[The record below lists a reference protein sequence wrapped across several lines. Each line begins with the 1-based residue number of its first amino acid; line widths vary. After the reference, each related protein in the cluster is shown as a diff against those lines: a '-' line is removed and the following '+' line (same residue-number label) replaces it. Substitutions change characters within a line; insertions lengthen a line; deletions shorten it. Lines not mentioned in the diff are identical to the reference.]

1 MSLFKKA
8 KSLFATSKSY
18 ESVEIS
24 GTKYLKGEGIRIPF
38 QGLPLQ
44 ICLGSDDDKLHLFP
58 ERLLK
63 SRPEESPSGF
73 VLFNPA
79 HFFSRISGFI
89 RLERGKK
96 LVLGRCDPEQ
106 TAILSYSDKV
116 NDRHLAVT
124 YPGDALMFRDLH
136 SDAGT
141 TLSVLKAPAEI
152 EGLIRRRQEKLYHL
166 REIFGGPIQPLPL
179 LEAQSDLKKVNQIM
193 AQEVHRPKNSRGQ
206 PGTLV
211 RLPDEVTPILIGDLH
226 AKIDNLMNIL
236 SENQFLESL
245 ENGSA
250 CLILLG
256 DAVHSEMEDQ
266 MEDMTGSML
275 MMDFIFKLKIRFP
288 NQVFHI
294 RGNHDS
300 FAADVSK
307 GGIPQGLLWEKHLLD
322 ERGARYKQ
330 EMDRYYDQLPYVVL
344 AKDFL
349 ACHASPPSCNVKLEM
364 LINANEQR
372 GLMEQ
377 FIHNRVKR
385 PGYPGGYT
393 SKDVKRFRK
402 GLELDPNFTFIVGHN
417 PLNETETLWL
427 NAGNIVNHHIVYG
440 ANLHSIGVFTRIGD
454 GMIPLSY
461 NTEPLV
467 EVINALPERVNGFRC
482 QVSGFNSRVPPS

>member
-1 MSLFKKA
+1 MGLFKKA
-8 KSLFATSKSY
+8 KSLFGTSKRY

-24 GTKYLKGEGIRIPF
+24 GTKHLKGEGIRIPF

-44 ICLGSDDDKLHLFP
+44 ICLGSDDDTLHLFP
-58 ERLLK
+58 ERPLK

-73 VLFNPA
+73 VLFNAA
-79 HFFSRISGFI
+79 HYYSRISGFI

-96 LVLGRCDPEQ
+96 LVLGRRDPEQ

-116 NDRHLAVT
+116 NDRHLAVA
-124 YPGDALMFRDLH
+124 YPGDALIFRDLN

-141 TLSVLKAPAEI
+141 TLSVLAAPEQI
-152 EGLIRRRQEKLYHL
+152 EGLIRRRQEKLYHI

-179 LEAQSDLKKVNQIM
+179 LEAQSDLEKINQIM
-193 AQEVHRPKNSRGQ
+193 AQEVHRPRDSQGR
-206 PGTLV
+206 PGPLL

-226 AKIDNLMNIL
+226 AQIDNLMSIL
-236 SENQFLESL
+236 CENQFLESL

-256 DAVHSEMEDQ
+256 DAVHSEIEDH

-275 MMDFIFKLKIRFP
+275 MMDFIFKLKTRFP

-300 FAADVSK
+300 FEPQVTK
-307 GGIPQGLLWEKHLLD
+307 GGIPQGLLWEKQLLD

-330 EMDRYYDQLPYVVL
+330 EMDRYYDQSPYVVL

-349 ACHASPPSCNVKLEM
+349 ACHASPPSCKVKLEM
-364 LINANEQR
+364 LIKANEHR
-372 GLMEQ
+372 GLMDQ
-377 FIHNRVKR
+377 LIHNRVKR
-385 PGYPGGYT
+385 SGYPGGYT

-402 GLELDPNFTFIVGHN
+402 GLGLDPNIPFIVGHN
-417 PLNETETLWL
+417 PLSETETLWL
-427 NAGNIVNHHIVYG
+427 NAGDIMNHHIVYS
-440 ANLHSIGVFTRIGD
+440 AHLHSIGVFTRIGD
-454 GMIPLSY
+454 GMVPLSY
-461 NTEPLV
+461 KTEPLL
-467 EVINALPERVNGFRC
+467 EAINALPDIEET
-482 QVSGFNSRVPPS
+482 

>member
-1 MSLFKKA
+1 MGLFKKA
-8 KSLFATSKSY
+8 KSLFATSKRY

-24 GTKYLKGEGIRIPF
+24 GTKHLKGEGIRVPF
-38 QGLPLQ
+38 QGCPLQ
-44 ICLGSDDDKLHLFP
+44 IRLGSDDDKLHLFP

-63 SRPEESPSGF
+63 SRPEESPSGY

-79 HFFSRISGFI
+79 HFYSRISGFI

-96 LVLGRCDPEQ
+96 LVLGRSDPEQ
-106 TAILSYSDKV
+106 TAILSYSDRV

-124 YPGDALMFRDLH
+124 YSGNAFIFRDLH

-141 TLSVLKAPAEI
+141 TLSVLKAPEEI
-152 EGLIRRRQEKLYHL
+152 ERLIRRRQEKLYHL
-166 REIFGGPIQPLPL
+166 REIFGGPIQSLPL
-179 LEAQSDLKKVNQIM
+179 LEAQSNLEKVNRIM
-193 AQEVHRPKNSRGQ
+193 AQEDYRPKNSQVQ

-226 AKIDNLMNIL
+226 AQLDNLMNIL

-266 MEDMTGSML
+266 MENMIGSML

-307 GGIPQGLLWEKHLLD
+307 GGIPQGLLWEKHLVA

-349 ACHASPPSCNVKLEM
+349 ACHASPPSRKVKLEM
-364 LINANEQR
+364 LINANEHP

-377 FIHNRVKR
+377 LIHNRVKR
-385 PGYPGGYT
+385 SGYPGGYT
-393 SKDVKRFRK
+393 SKDVKRFRR
-402 GLELDPNFTFIVGHN
+402 GLGLGPNFPFIVGHN

-427 NAGNIVNHHIVYG
+427 NAGDIENHHIIYG
-440 ANLHSIGVFTRIGD
+440 ANLHAIGVFTRIGD
-454 GMIPLSY
+454 GIIPLSY
-461 NTEPLV
+461 STEPIL
-467 EVINALPERVNGFRC
+467 EVINALPDM
-482 QVSGFNSRVPPS
+482 QI

>member
-1 MSLFKKA
+1 MGLFKKA

-24 GTKYLKGEGIRIPF
+24 GTKHLKGEGIRVPF
-38 QGLPLQ
+38 QGFPLQ
-44 ICLGSDDDKLHLFP
+44 IRLGSDENKLHLFP

-63 SRPEESPSGF
+63 SRPQEPPSDF

-79 HFFSRISGFI
+79 HFYSRISGFI

-96 LVLGRCDPEQ
+96 LVLGRSDPEQ
-106 TAILSYSDKV
+106 TAILSYSDRV
-116 NDRHLAVT
+116 NDRHLAVS
-124 YPGDALMFRDLH
+124 YPDDALIFRDLH

-141 TLSVLKAPAEI
+141 TLSVLKAPVET
-152 EGLIRRRQEKLYHL
+152 ERLIRRRQEKLYRI
-166 REIFGGPIQPLPL
+166 REIFGGPIQPLPFV
-179 LEAQSDLKKVNQIM
+179 EAQSDLEKINRIM
-193 AQEVHRPKNSRGQ
+193 AQEVHRPRNSQGQ

-211 RLPDEVTPILIGDLH
+211 KLPDAVTPILIGDLH

-250 CLILLG
+250 CLIILG
-256 DAVHSEMEDQ
+256 DIVHSEMEDQ

-275 MMDFIFKLKIRFP
+275 MMDFIFKLKTRFP

-300 FAADVSK
+300 FAAGVSK
-307 GGIPQGLLWEKHLLD
+307 GGIPQGLLWEKHLVD

-349 ACHASPPSCNVKLEM
+349 ACHASPPSRKVKLEM
-364 LINANEQR
+364 LINANEHR
-372 GLMEQ
+372 GLIEQ
-377 FIHNRVKR
+377 LIHNRVKR
-385 PGYPGGYT
+385 SGYPGGYT

-402 GLELDPNFTFIVGHN
+402 GLGLGPNFPFIVAHN
-417 PLNETETLWL
+417 PLNESGTLWL
-427 NAGNIVNHHIVYG
+427 NAGDIENHHIVFS
-440 ANLHSIGVFTRIGD
+440 AKLHSIGVFTRIGD

-461 NTEPLV
+461 NTEPLL
-467 EVINALPERVNGFRC
+467 EVINALPERI
-482 QVSGFNSRVPPS
+482 VSAPPLV

>member
-18 ESVEIS
+18 ERVEIS
-24 GTKYLKGEGIRIPF
+24 GTKHLKGEGIRVPF
-38 QGLPLQ
+38 QGFPLQ
-44 ICLGSDDDKLHLFP
+44 IRLGSDDNKLHLFP

-63 SRPEESPSGF
+63 SRPEESPPGF

-79 HFFSRISGFI
+79 HYYSRISGFI

-96 LVLGRCDPEQ
+96 LVLGRSDPEQ

-116 NDRHLAVT
+116 NDRHLAVA
-124 YPGDALMFRDLH
+124 YPGEALVFRDLH

-141 TLSVLKAPAEI
+141 TLSVLKAPEEIAE
-152 EGLIRRRQEKLYHL
+152 LIRRRQEKLFHL
-166 REIFGGPIQPLPL
+166 REIFGGPIRPLPL
-179 LEAQSDLKKVNQIM
+179 LEAQSDLKKVNQII
-193 AQEVHRPKNSRGQ
+193 AQEVHRPKNSQGQ

-211 RLPDEVTPILIGDLH
+211 RLPDGVTPILIGDLH
-226 AKIDNLMNIL
+226 ARIDNLMNIL
-236 SENQFLESL
+236 SQNQFLESL

-266 MEDMTGSML
+266 MENMTGSML

-300 FAADVSK
+300 FAPHVSK

-322 ERGARYKQ
+322 ERGVRYKQ
-330 EMDRYYDQLPYVVL
+330 EMDRYYDRLPYVVL

-349 ACHASPPSCNVKLEM
+349 ACHASPPSRGVKLEM
-364 LINANEQR
+364 LINANEHQ
-372 GLMEQ
+372 GLVEQ
-377 FIHNRVKR
+377 LIHNRVKR

-402 GLELDPNFTFIVGHN
+402 GLGLDLNFTFIVGHN

-427 NAGNIVNHHIVYG
+427 NAGDIENHHIIYG
-440 ANLHSIGVFTRIGD
+440 AGLHSVGVFTRIGD

-461 NTEPLV
+461 NAEPLV
-467 EVINALPERVNGFRC
+467 EVINALPDR
-482 QVSGFNSRVPPS
+482 QIL

>member
-1 MSLFKKA
+1 MGLFKKA
-8 KSLFATSKSY
+8 KSLFGTSKRY

-24 GTKYLKGEGIRIPF
+24 GTKHLKGEGIRIPF

-44 ICLGSDDDKLHLFP
+44 ICLGSDDDTLHLFP
-58 ERLLK
+58 ERPLK

-73 VLFNPA
+73 VLFNAA
-79 HFFSRISGFI
+79 HYYSRISGFI

-96 LVLGRCDPEQ
+96 LVLGRRDPEQ

-116 NDRHLAVT
+116 NDRHLAVA
-124 YPGDALMFRDLH
+124 YPGDALIFRDLN

-141 TLSVLKAPAEI
+141 TLSVLAAPEQI
-152 EGLIRRRQEKLYHL
+152 EGLIRRRQEKLYHI

-179 LEAQSDLKKVNQIM
+179 LEAQSDLEKINQIM
-193 AQEVHRPKNSRGQ
+193 AQEVHRPRDSQGR
-206 PGTLV
+206 PGPLL

-226 AKIDNLMNIL
+226 AQIDNLMSIL
-236 SENQFLESL
+236 CENQFLESL

-256 DAVHSEMEDQ
+256 DAVHSEIEDH

-275 MMDFIFKLKIRFP
+275 MMDFIFKLKTRFP

-300 FAADVSK
+300 FEPQVTK
-307 GGIPQGLLWEKHLLD
+307 GGIPQGLLWEKQLLD

-330 EMDRYYDQLPYVVL
+330 EMDRYYDQSPYVVL

-349 ACHASPPSCNVKLEM
+349 ACHASPPSCKVKLEM
-364 LINANEQR
+364 LIKANEHR
-372 GLMEQ
+372 GLMDQ
-377 FIHNRVKR
+377 LIHNRVKR
-385 PGYPGGYT
+385 SGYPGGYT

-402 GLELDPNFTFIVGHN
+402 GLGLDPNIPFIVGHN
-417 PLNETETLWL
+417 PLSETETLWL
-427 NAGNIVNHHIVYG
+427 NAGDIMNHHIVYS
-440 ANLHSIGVFTRIGD
+440 AHLHSIGVFTRIGD

-461 NTEPLV
+461 KTEPLL
-467 EVINALPERVNGFRC
+467 EAINALPDM
-482 QVSGFNSRVPPS
+482 

>member
-1 MSLFKKA
+1 MGLFKKA

-18 ESVEIS
+18 ASVEIS
-24 GTKYLKGEGIRIPF
+24 GTKHLKGESIRVPF
-38 QGLPLQ
+38 QGFPLQ
-44 ICLGSDDDKLHLFP
+44 IRLGSDENKLHLFP

-63 SRPEESPSGF
+63 SRPQEPPSDF

-79 HFFSRISGFI
+79 HFHSRISGFI

-96 LVLGRCDPEQ
+96 LVLGRSDPEQ
-106 TAILSYSDKV
+106 TAILSYSDRV
-116 NDRHLAVT
+116 NDRHLAVS
-124 YPGDALMFRDLH
+124 YPGDALIFRDLH

-141 TLSVLKAPAEI
+141 TLSAVTAPVEI
-152 EGLIRRRQEKLYHL
+152 ERLIRRRQEKLHHI
-166 REIFGGPIQPLPL
+166 REIFGGPIQLLPL
-179 LEAQSDLKKVNQIM
+179 VEAQSDLEKVNQIM
-193 AQEVHRPKNSRGQ
+193 AQEVHRPRNSQGQ

-211 RLPDEVTPILIGDLH
+211 KLPDEVTPILIGDLH

-250 CLILLG
+250 CLIILG
-256 DAVHSEMEDQ
+256 DTVHSEKEDQ

-275 MMDFIFKLKIRFP
+275 MMDFIFKLKTRFP

-300 FAADVSK
+300 FAPDVSK
-307 GGIPQGLLWEKHLLD
+307 GGIPQGLLWEKHLVD
-322 ERGARYKQ
+322 ERSVRYKQ

-349 ACHASPPSCNVKLEM
+349 ACHASPPSRTVNLEM
-364 LINANEQR
+364 LINANEHR
-372 GLMEQ
+372 GLIEQ
-377 FIHNRVKR
+377 LIHNRIKR
-385 PGYPGGYT
+385 SGYPGGYT

-402 GLELDPNFTFIVGHN
+402 GLGLDPNFPFIVAHN

-427 NAGNIVNHHIVYG
+427 NAGDIENHHIVFS
-440 ANLHSIGVFTRIGD
+440 AKLHSIGVFTRIGD

-461 NTEPLV
+461 NTEPLL
-467 EVINALPERVNGFRC
+467 EVINALPDLKKRISNIE
-482 QVSGFNSRVPPS
+482 

>member
-1 MSLFKKA
+1 MGLFKKA

-24 GTKYLKGEGIRIPF
+24 GTKHLKGEGIQVPF
-38 QGLPLQ
+38 QGFPLQ
-44 ICLGSDDDKLHLFP
+44 IRLGSDDNKLHLYP

-96 LVLGRCDPEQ
+96 LVLGRRDPEQ
-106 TAILSYSDKV
+106 TSILSYSDKV
-116 NDRHLAVT
+116 SDRHLAVT
-124 YPGDALMFRDLH
+124 YPGDALIFRDLH

-141 TLSVLKAPAEI
+141 TLSVLKAPE
-152 EGLIRRRQEKLYHL
+152 ETERLIRRRQEKLYHL

-179 LEAQSDLKKVNQIM
+179 LEAQSDLKKVNRIM
-193 AQEVHRPKNSRGQ
+193 AQEVHRPKNSQGQ

-226 AKIDNLMNIL
+226 AQIDNLMNIL

-245 ENGSA
+245 EKGSA

-266 MEDMTGSML
+266 MENMTGSML
-275 MMDFIFKLKIRFP
+275 MMDLIFKLKIRFP

-300 FAADVSK
+300 FAPDVSK
-307 GGIPQGLLWEKHLLD
+307 GGIPQGLLWEKHLVV

-349 ACHASPPSCNVKLEM
+349 ACHASPPSRKVNLEM
-364 LINANEQR
+364 LIDANEHQS
-372 GLMEQ
+372 LMEQ

-402 GLELDPNFTFIVGHN
+402 GLGLDPNFTFIVGHN

-427 NAGNIVNHHIVYG
+427 NAGDIENHHIIYG
-440 ANLHSIGVFTRIGD
+440 ASLHSIGVFTRIGD

-461 NTEPLV
+461 NTEPLL
-467 EVINALPERVNGFRC
+467 EVINALPDRQTSKSIAEKKA
-482 QVSGFNSRVPPS
+482 

>member
-1 MSLFKKA
+1 MGLFKKT
-8 KSLFATSKSY
+8 KSLFVSSNRYKR
-18 ESVEIS
+18 VEIS
-24 GTKYLKGEGIRIPF
+24 GTRLLQGEGIRVPF
-38 QGLPLQ
+38 QGFPLQ
-44 ICLGSDDDKLHLFP
+44 IRLGSDDDKLHLFP
-58 ERLLK
+58 GRLLQ
-63 SRPEESPSGF
+63 SRLETSPSDF

-79 HFFSRISGFI
+79 NYYSRISGFI

-96 LVLGRCDPEQ
+96 LVLGRSNPEQ
-106 TAILSYSDKV
+106 TAILSYSDRV
-116 NDRHLAVT
+116 NDRHLTIAYSDDT
-124 YPGDALMFRDLH
+124 LIFKDLN
-136 SDAGT
+136 SDGGT
-141 TLSVLKAPAEI
+141 TLSGLKAPDEI
-152 EGLIRRRQEKLYHL
+152 EEPNRRRQNKLYLL

-179 LEAQSDLKKVNQIM
+179 VEAQFDLETVNQIM
-193 AQEVHRPKNSRGQ
+193 TQEVHRPLNSSGR
-206 PGTLV
+206 PGTVL

-226 AKIDNLMNIL
+226 AQIDNLITIIT
-236 SENQFLESL
+236 ENQFLESL

-250 CLILLG
+250 CLIFLG

-300 FAADVSK
+300 FAPDVSK
-307 GGIPQGLLWEKHLLD
+307 GGIPQGLLWEKHLVV

-349 ACHASPPSCNVKLEM
+349 ACHASPPSRKVNLEM
-364 LINANEQR
+364 LIDADEHQ

-377 FIHNRVKR
+377 LIHNRVKR

-402 GLELDPNFTFIVGHN
+402 GLGLEPNFTFIVGHN
-417 PLNETETLWL
+417 PLSEMETLWL
-427 NAGNIVNHHIVYG
+427 NAGDIENHHILYS
-440 ANLHSIGVFTRIGD
+440 ANLYSIGVFTRIGD
-454 GMIPLSY
+454 GMVPLSY
-461 NTEPLV
+461 STEPLS
-467 EVINALPERVNGFRC
+467 EAINALPERVNGFRC
-482 QVSGFNSRVPPS
+482 QLSGFNSRVPPS

>member
-1 MSLFKKA
+1 MGLFKKA

-18 ESVEIS
+18 KSVEIS
-24 GTKYLKGEGIRIPF
+24 GTKHLKGEGIRIPS

-44 ICLGSDDDKLHLFP
+44 ICLGSNDDKLHLFP

-79 HFFSRISGFI
+79 HYYSRISGFI

-96 LVLGRCDPEQ
+96 LILGRSNPEQ

-124 YPGDALMFRDLH
+124 YPGDALIFRDLH

-141 TLSVLKAPAEI
+141 TLSVLKAPEEI
-152 EGLIRRRQEKLYHL
+152 ERPIRRRREKLYHL

-179 LEAQSDLKKVNQIM
+179 LEAQSDLEKINQIM
-193 AQEVHRPKNSRGQ
+193 AQEVHRPKNSQGQ
-206 PGTLV
+206 PGPLI

-226 AKIDNLMNIL
+226 AQIDNLMNIL

-256 DAVHSEMEDQ
+256 DAVHSELADQ
-266 MEDMTGSML
+266 MEIMTGSML
-275 MMDFIFKLKIRFP
+275 MMDFIFKLKARFP

-300 FAADVSK
+300 FASDVSK
-307 GGIPQGLLWEKHLLD
+307 GGIPQGLLWEKYLVD

-330 EMDRYYDQLPYVVL
+330 EMERYYDQLPYVVL

-349 ACHASPPSCNVKLEM
+349 ACHASPPSRRVNLEM
-364 LINANEQR
+364 LINANEHQ

-377 FIHNRVKR
+377 LIHNRVKR
-385 PGYPGGYT
+385 SGYPGGYT

-402 GLELDPNFTFIVGHN
+402 GLGLDPNFTFIVGHN

-427 NAGNIVNHHIVYG
+427 NAGDIVNHHIVYS
-440 ANLHSIGVFTRIGD
+440 AHLHSIGVFTRIGD

-461 NTEPLV
+461 STEPLL
-467 EVINALPERVNGFRC
+467 EAINALPDM
-482 QVSGFNSRVPPS
+482 QIL

>member
-1 MSLFKKA
+1 MGLFQKA

-18 ESVEIS
+18 ERVEIS
-24 GTKYLKGEGIRIPF
+24 GKKHLKGEGIQVPF
-38 QGLPLQ
+38 QGFPLQ
-44 ICLGSDDDKLHLFP
+44 IRLGSDNNKLHLFP
-58 ERLLK
+58 ERPLQ
-63 SRPEESPSGF
+63 SRPEETPSSF
-73 VLFNPA
+73 VLFNAA
-79 HFFSRISGFI
+79 HYYSRISGFV
-89 RLERGKK
+89 RLERGRK
-96 LVLGRCDPEQ
+96 LVLGRSDPEQ
-106 TAILSYSDKV
+106 TATLSYSDKV
-116 NDRHLAVT
+116 NDRHLTIA
-124 YPGDALMFRDLH
+124 YPGDALIFRDLN

-141 TLSVLKAPAEI
+141 TLSVLKAPEEI
-152 EGLIRRRQEKLYHL
+152 ERLIRRRQGKLYHL

-193 AQEVHRPKNSRGQ
+193 AQEVHRPKNSQGQ
-206 PGTLV
+206 PGTLI

-226 AKIDNLMNIL
+226 ARIDNLMNIL
-236 SENQFLESL
+236 SENQFLENL

-250 CLILLG
+250 CMILLG

-275 MMDFIFKLKIRFP
+275 MMDFIFKLKIKFP

-300 FAADVSK
+300 FAPDVSK

-349 ACHASPPSCNVKLEM
+349 ACHASPPSRAVKLEM
-364 LINANEQR
+364 LINASEHR
-372 GLMEQ
+372 GLIDQ
-377 FIHNRVKR
+377 LIHNRVKR

-402 GLELDPNFTFIVGHN
+402 GLGLAPNFTFIVGHN
-417 PLNETETLWL
+417 PLDDRETLWL
-427 NAGNIVNHHIVYG
+427 NVGDIENHHIIYG
-440 ANLHSIGVFTRIGD
+440 ASLHAIGVFTRIGD

-461 NTEPLV
+461 KTEPLI
-467 EVINALPERVNGFRC
+467 EVINALPER
-482 QVSGFNSRVPPS
+482 QIL

>member
-1 MSLFKKA
+1 MGIFKKA

-24 GTKYLKGEGIRIPF
+24 GTKHLKGMGIRVPF
-38 QGLPLQ
+38 QGFPLQ
-44 ICLGSDDDKLHLFP
+44 IRMGSDENKLHLFP

-63 SRPEESPSGF
+63 SRPEEPPSSF
-73 VLFNPA
+73 VLFNPV
-79 HFFSRISGFI
+79 HFYSRISGFI

-96 LVLGRCDPEQ
+96 LVLGRSDPEQ
-106 TAILSYSDKV
+106 TAILSYSDRV

-124 YPGDALMFRDLH
+124 YPGDALIFRDLH

-141 TLSVLKAPAEI
+141 TLSVLKAPEEI
-152 EGLIRRRQEKLYHL
+152 ERLICRRQEK
-166 REIFGGPIQPLPL
+166 
-179 LEAQSDLKKVNQIM
+179 VNRIM
-193 AQEVHRPKNSRGQ
+193 AQEVHRPRNSQGR

-226 AKIDNLMNIL
+226 AQIDNLMNIL

-245 ENGSA
+245 ENGTA
-250 CLILLG
+250 CLIILG
-256 DAVHSEMEDQ
+256 DAVHSEMGDQ

-275 MMDFIFKLKIRFP
+275 MMDFIFKLKTRFP

-300 FAADVSK
+300 FAPGVSK
-307 GGIPQGLLWEKHLLD
+307 GGIPQGLLWEKHLVD

-349 ACHASPPSCNVKLEM
+349 ACHASPPSRKVKLEM
-364 LINANEQR
+364 LINANEHE
-372 GLMEQ
+372 GLIEQ
-377 FIHNRVKR
+377 LIHNRVKR
-385 PGYPGGYT
+385 SGYPGGYT

-402 GLELDPNFTFIVGHN
+402 GLGLGPNFPFIVAHN
-417 PLNETETLWL
+417 PLNETGTLWL
-427 NAGNIVNHHIVYG
+427 NAGDIENHHIVFS
-440 ANLHSIGVFTRIGD
+440 ANLHSISVFTRIGD
-454 GMIPLSY
+454 GMIPLLY
-461 NTEPLV
+461 NTEPLL
-467 EVINALPERVNGFRC
+467 EVINALPERV
-482 QVSGFNSRVPPS
+482 VSAPPPA

>member
-18 ESVEIS
+18 ERVEIS
-24 GTKYLKGEGIRIPF
+24 GTKHLKGEGIRVPF
-38 QGLPLQ
+38 QGFPLQ
-44 ICLGSDDDKLHLFP
+44 IRLGSDDNKLHLFP

-63 SRPEESPSGF
+63 SRPEESPPGF
-73 VLFNPA
+73 ILFNPA
-79 HFFSRISGFI
+79 HYHSRISGFI

-96 LVLGRCDPEQ
+96 LVLGRSDPEQ

-116 NDRHLAVT
+116 NDRHLAVS
-124 YPGDALMFRDLH
+124 YPGETLVFRDLH

-141 TLSVLKAPAEI
+141 TLSVLNAPEEI
-152 EGLIRRRQEKLYHL
+152 EELIRRRQEKLFHL
-166 REIFGGPIQPLPL
+166 REIFGGPIRPLPL

-193 AQEVHRPKNSRGQ
+193 AQEVHRPKNSQGQ

-226 AKIDNLMNIL
+226 AQIDNLMNIL
-236 SENQFLESL
+236 SQNQFLESL

-266 MEDMTGSML
+266 MENMTGSML

-300 FAADVSK
+300 FAPHVSK

-330 EMDRYYDQLPYVVL
+330 EMDRYYDRLPYVVL

-349 ACHASPPSCNVKLEM
+349 ACHASPPSRGVKLEM
-364 LINANEQR
+364 LINANEHQ
-372 GLMEQ
+372 GLVEQ
-377 FIHNRVKR
+377 LIHNRVKR

-402 GLELDPNFTFIVGHN
+402 GLGLDLNFTFIVGHN

-427 NAGNIVNHHIVYG
+427 NAGDIENHHIIYG
-440 ANLHSIGVFTRIGD
+440 AGLHSVGVFTRIGD

-461 NTEPLV
+461 NAEPLV
-467 EVINALPERVNGFRC
+467 EVINALPDR
-482 QVSGFNSRVPPS
+482 QIL